1 MAEPHIASFMYQIAV
16 RKQELEERSA
26 SLLGISRRAFQ
37 ETSVRNPRFSPPE
50 LGFYQTVT
58 WLYAFY
64 FEAGRVSLRFLI
76 EKFETYGLG
85 QDGNH
90 QRHYEDV
97 GRLRTFLQHNLNLDS
112 TGDIRTRR
120 TCEEWFSKACGSA
133 FPGSDEEWNQCLV
146 EILSDAGAYLVAA
159 IECVRAIERDEASNM
174 VIHQWSTRLLRYHPK
189 HEFEN
194 LVSMV
199 VHDIGQDSL
208 DPAQLTERYYERWS
222 RNLRFRSEGYI
233 FEEEARRLIEQTIL
247 NEAELPPPISATDIM
262 REFGIPPGPEV
273 GVLLRKATVLY
284 NANPSGPDLL
294 IARLKCQ
301 ETDRQ

>member
-1 MAEPHIASFMYQIAV
+1 MAAPPVASLMYQIAV
-16 RKQELEERSA
+16 LKQELEGRAA
-26 SLLGISRRAFQ
+26 SLLGISRTAFQ

-64 FEAGRVSLRFLI
+64 YEAGRISVRFLI
-76 EKFETYGLG
+76 DRLETYGLS
-85 QDGNH
+85 QDGDH
-90 QRHYEDV
+90 RGHYGDV
-97 GRLRTFLQHNLNLDS
+97 RRLRTFLQHNLNLDS
-112 TGDIRTRR
+112 VQGIGTRR
-120 TCEEWFSKACGSA
+120 TCEEWFSKACRSVI
-133 FPGSDEEWNQCLV
+133 PGSDKEWNQCLV
-146 EILSDAGAYLVAA
+146 HILRDSEAFLAAA
-159 IECVRAIERDEASNM
+159 IDCVRAIERDEASNM
-174 VIHQWSTRLLRYHPK
+174 TIHQWSTLLLRYHPK

-199 VHDIGQDSL
+199 IHDIGQDSL
-208 DPAQLTERYYERWS
+208 DPAQLTERYYENWS

-247 NEAELPPPISATDIM
+247 NEAQLPPPVSGLHIM

-273 GVLLRKATVLY
+273 GDLLRKAKALY
-284 NANPSGPDLL
+284 DANPSGLDRL

-301 ETDRQ
+301 ETHR